1 MMVHDIVTAIQ
12 AEEAVYNMT
21 DDPDIQDAS
30 WHRLQA
36 LQIQL
41 SSAIREAR
49 GGQAEEAAQ

>member
-1 MMVHDIVTAIQ
+1 
-12 AEEAVYNMT
+12 MT